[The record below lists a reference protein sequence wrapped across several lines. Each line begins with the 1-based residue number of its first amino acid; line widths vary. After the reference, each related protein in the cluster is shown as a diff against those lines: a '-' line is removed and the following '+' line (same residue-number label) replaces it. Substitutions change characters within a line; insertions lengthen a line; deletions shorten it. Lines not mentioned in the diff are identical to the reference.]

1 MNDPRTATYRALVER
16 LWTDGK
22 LGPEGLATLA
32 TLQAQLGMSRAEAEA
47 LERAVMGRTKEEA
60 LSAAVGAAV
69 ATPPAMGRAAT
80 PVHDRL
86 SSPAS
91 TAPAGGAV
99 QSSAAANP
107 TFSGGRTLAP
117 GGLDAHG
124 AGDASG
130 AVLRSGDLIA
140 GRFEVLAA
148 LGEGGMGQVLKVQ
161 DRKLDVTR
169 AMKVIRPDLI
179 ARPDIQE
186 RFKIEVRTCQALTHP
201 NIVRVFDYD
210 EDEVRNLRFF
220 TMEFVEGQTLRQW
233 LGQKRA
239 SGAHVSLEEFTKLA
253 TRICD
258 ALAYIHRHTIHR
270 DLKPD
275 NIIVNWQ
282 TDSLKLMDFGIA
294 KAFGQRSRLMTQ
306 GPTGT
311 PYYMAPETEGGGP
324 VDARADIYSAGVMFY
339 ELLTGDLPR
348 AGSRP
353 LAQVRPDLPASL
365 ASAITRAMAV
375 APGDRFSTV
384 MDFAAALRGAPP
396 SAPRRIESESP
407 LQPGPS
413 ADDSN
418 LLRENR
424 TRDLQAATAAARGIG
439 GWLGR
444 HWRKLLIAAYVVLFL
459 ALAEQVR
466 WKDWQ
471 IGLALVAGIAA
482 LVAAKR
488 YGGQRGFSVA
498 TVAVFFYGAWFMGAG
513 LQKNRFGG
521 QATYAAAGGEVGAA
535 SGSSW
540 PLTERGLTL
549 AIPESYA
556 PTNFP
561 PFETSQLYER
571 VVATNVDSQI
581 SIVVAD
587 YKLGVPL
594 ESIPESV
601 KNLAAL
607 NGSLVSIDSRS
618 TTRVNGRRALEC
630 TGYTLDASGATL
642 HWRWILID
650 VNGRFL
656 GLSFMGPAYELIE
669 HSSEITRIISE
680 ARF

>member
-1 MNDPRTATYRALVER
+1 MTTYQTLVER
-16 LWTDGK
+16 LWADGK

-32 TLQAQLGMSRAEAEA
+32 TLQAQLGMSRADAEA
-47 LERAVMGRTKEEA
+47 IERGVMGRTKEEA
-60 LSAAVGAAV
+60 LSAAVSAAV
-69 ATPPAMGRAAT
+69 ATPPAAGLGASSA
-80 PVHDRL
+80 HDRF

-91 TAPAGGAV
+91 TAPGGGAA
-99 QSSAAANP
+99 QSSSAFGA

-117 GGLDAHG
+117 GELDARGPG
-124 AGDASG
+124 AAPG
-130 AVLRSGDLIA
+130 AVLRVGDLIA

-201 NIVRVFDYD
+201 HIVRVYDYD
-210 EDEVRNLRFF
+210 EDEARNLRFF

-233 LGQKRA
+233 LGQKRG
-239 SGAHVSLEEFTKLA
+239 SGARVSLEEFTNLA

-294 KAFGQRSRLMTQ
+294 KAFGQSSRLMTQ

-311 PYYMAPETEGGGP
+311 PYYMAPETEGGGA

-339 ELLTGDLPR
+339 ELLTGELPR

-365 ASAITRAMAV
+365 SSAITRAMAV

-384 MDFAAALRGAPP
+384 MDFAAALRVAPP
-396 SAPRRIESESP
+396 TAPRRAASDVE
-407 LQPGPS
+407 LQPPP
-413 ADDSN
+413 ADDSDR
-418 LLRENR
+418 LRENR
-424 TRDLQAATAAARGIG
+424 TRDLQAATAAAKGVG

-444 HWRKLLIAAYVVLFL
+444 HWRKLLIAAYVLLFL
-459 ALAEQVR
+459 ALFDQVR
-466 WKDWQ
+466 WSEWQ
-471 IGLALVAGIAA
+471 IGLALLAGIAA

-488 YGGQRGFSVA
+488 YGGQRWFSVA

-521 QATYAAAGGEVGAA
+521 QTTYAAVGGDAGAA
-535 SGSSW
+535 DESSW
-540 PLTERGLTL
+540 PLNERGVTL

-561 PFETSQLYER
+561 PFETNQLYER
-571 VVATNVDSQI
+571 VVATNADAQI

-618 TTRVNGRRALEC
+618 TTSVNGRRALEC

-642 HWRWILID
+642 SWRWILID
-650 VNGRFL
+650 ANGRFL
-656 GLSFMGPAYELIE
+656 GLSFMGPAYELVE
-669 HSSEITRIISE
+669 HSSEITRIISTT
-680 ARF
+680 RF